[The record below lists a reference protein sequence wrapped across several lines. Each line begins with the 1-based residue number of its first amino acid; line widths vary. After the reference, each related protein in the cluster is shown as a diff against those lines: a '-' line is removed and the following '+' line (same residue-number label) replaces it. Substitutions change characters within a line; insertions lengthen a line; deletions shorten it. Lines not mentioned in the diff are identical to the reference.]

1 MPMSPN
7 SIKIIKNQSKRQK
20 LKRLMK
26 LSSLIVGTII
36 FAGVVIFYLRPD
48 TPLSL
53 NTTNEHTDKN
63 TESLHDLQGVDISSQ
78 ASDSPDSFERL
89 FNQQDQKLS
98 TDTSKVL
105 ALDPQ
110 KKPQPSEKIKA
121 ESILQKPSTQIEIP
135 KKVSTPAKDLAP
147 KAIKNVPNIK
157 VTEPLKASQPSF
169 NQPLKIDSID
179 AIILLELDM
188 PVSPSVN

>member
-1 MPMSPN
+1 
-7 SIKIIKNQSKRQK
+7 
-20 LKRLMK
+20 MK

-36 FAGVVIFYLRPD
+36 FAGVAIFYLLPD
-48 TPLSL
+48 TPMSL

-63 TESLHDLQGVDISSQ
+63 TESLHDLQGVDIQSQ
-78 ASDSPDSFERL
+78 ASDSPDSFEHL

-98 TDTSKVL
+98 TDTSKAL

-110 KKPQPSEKIKA
+110 KKPQPSEKIKV
-121 ESILQKPSTQIEIP
+121 ESILPKPSTQIEIP

-147 KAIKNVPNIK
+147 KAIKSVPNIK
-157 VTEPLKASQPSF
+157 ITESVKANQPSF
-169 NQPLKIDSID
+169 NQPLRIDSID

-188 PVSPSVN
+188 PVSPSGN

>member
-78 ASDSPDSFERL
+78 ASDSPDSFEHL
-89 FNQQDQKLS
+89 FNQQNEKAS
-98 TDTSKVL
+98 IDTSKVL

-135 KKVSTPAKDLAP
+135 KKLSTPAKDLAP

>member
-1 MPMSPN
+1 MSPN

-36 FAGVVIFYLRPD
+36 FASVTIFYLLPD
-48 TPLSL
+48 TPMSL

-63 TESLHDLQGVDISSQ
+63 TESLHDLQGVDIQSQ
-78 ASDSPDSFERL
+78 ASDSPDSFEHL

-98 TDTSKVL
+98 TDTSKAL

-110 KKPQPSEKIKA
+110 KKPQPSEKSKV
-121 ESILQKPSTQIEIP
+121 ESILPKPSTQIEIP

-147 KAIKNVPNIK
+147 KAIKSVPNIK
-157 VTEPLKASQPSF
+157 ITESVKANQPSF
-169 NQPLKIDSID
+169 NQPLRIDSID

-188 PVSPSVN
+188 PVSPSGN